1 VNTPICSGANLNFTA
16 TPNIHYQYAWTG
28 PAGFIS
34 TISNPQIVA
43 AGILNSGSYAVVVS
57 SPGCGSVT
65 RTLSVSVSNAPAI
78 LPGGNSP
85 ICQGSVMYL
94 TTNTISGATYLW
106 NGPMG
111 FVSTAQNPGVGNMQ
125 NNKAGLYTLTVNSP
139 GCGTITAT
147 TLVSVTPTL
156 SGAQA
161 LSNTP
166 ICAGGNLN
174 LSASIRNNYTYSW
187 TGPNGFTSTLAEPVI
202 PNVTTL
208 AQGNYSV
215 VFTAPGCGT
224 SSRSTSVSVVNPS
237 SVQASNSGPVCR
249 GNVVY
254 FTGSGPAGST
264 YSWAGPNAFVTN
276 RQNPSLSGVQLIH
289 AGIYTL
295 NVNVPGC
302 GIVSTTTTLVVNN
315 CRDREALQVPTN
327 LGLVE
332 AVDDNNISKLYPT
345 ATNAATLATFTI
357 SPNPSDGSE
366 LNLIWSGLQDTESP
380 IYLSILDVTGKEI
393 YTTLISEGRTVATDT
408 QYLFR
413 PAVALP
419 KGVYQI
425 RSRCGKHEYNAKW
438 LVQ

>member
-1 VNTPICSGANLNFTA
+1 
-16 TPNIHYQYAWTG
+16 
-28 PAGFIS
+28 
-34 TISNPQIVA
+34 
-43 AGILNSGSYAVVVS
+43 
-57 SPGCGSVT
+57 
-65 RTLSVSVSNAPAI
+65 
-78 LPGGNSP
+78 
-85 ICQGSVMYL
+85 MYL
-94 TTNTISGATYLW
+94 TTNTIPGATYLW

-125 NNKAGLYTLTVNSP
+125 SNNAGLYTLTVNTP

-147 TLVSVTPTL
+147 TLTSVTPGL

-161 LSNTP
+161 LANTP
-166 ICAGGNLN
+166 VCAGGNLN

-202 PNVTTL
+202 PNVTTA
-208 AQGNYSV
+208 AQGNYTV
-215 VFTAPGCGT
+215 VFTALGCGT
-224 SSRSTSVSVVNPS
+224 SSRSRSVSIVDPS
-237 SVQASNSGPVCR
+237 SVQALNSGPVCV
-249 GNVVY
+249 GNAVF
-254 FTGSGPAGST
+254 FTGRGPAGST
-264 YSWAGPNAFVTN
+264 FSWTGPLAFATN
-276 RQNPSLSGVQLIH
+276 RQNPSLSNVQLNH
-289 AGIYTL
+289 AGVYTL
-295 NVNVPGC
+295 SVNVPGC
-302 GIVSTTTTLVVNN
+302 GVVTTTTTLVVNP
-315 CRDREALQVPTN
+315 CREHEALQVPTD
-327 LGLVE
+327 LGLVD
-332 AVDDNNISKLYPT
+332 AVDNNSISKLNLT
-345 ATNAATLATFTI
+345 AADAATPATFTI

-425 RSRCGKHEYNAKW
+425 RSRCGNHEYNAKW